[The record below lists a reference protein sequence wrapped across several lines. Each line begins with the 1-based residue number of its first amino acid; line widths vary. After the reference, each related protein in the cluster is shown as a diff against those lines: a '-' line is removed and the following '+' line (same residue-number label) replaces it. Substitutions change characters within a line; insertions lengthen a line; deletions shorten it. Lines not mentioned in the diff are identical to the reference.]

1 MAENKKVQ
9 ELMTEDP
16 IVAELPNNR
25 NSVVKEM
32 VKNQITGMPVV
43 KDGELRGLV
52 TRIDFF
58 NYPDEDQLA
67 LIYRKDQPTL
77 YPDDPVDKAAELF
90 LDHDTHYLPVKD
102 DSGACVG
109 ILTTADMLPYI
120 AEQKIQTPIEEVI
133 EQKCI
138 PVYEKTPIK
147 VTIQMMSLTSIY
159 AFPVVDEDTVLTGIV
174 TDRDLFDLTEI
185 NEGTAK
191 SELGLEDD
199 ESSWSWQ
206 GIKNVMRL
214 YYEESRIELPNLS
227 VEDVMVKD
235 PVSIYHQ
242 TEISEAAELMKEN
255 DFGQLPVVDE
265 RDNLENMLYELD
277 LIRAVL

>member
-32 VKNQITGMPVV
+32 VKNQVTGMPVV

-235 PVSIYHQ
+235 PLFIYHQ

>member
-1 MAENKKVQ
+1 MAENKNVK

-25 NSVVKEM
+25 NSVIREL

-77 YPDDPVDKAAELF
+77 SPEDSANKAGKLF
-90 LDHDTHYLPVKD
+90 VEHDTHYLPVKD

-120 AEQKIQTPIEEVI
+120 EDKGMQTPIEEVI
-133 EQKCI
+133 QEKCI
-138 PVYEKTPIK
+138 PIYEKTPIK
-147 VTIQMMSLTSIY
+147 VAIQMMSLTSIY
-159 AFPVVDEDTVLTGIV
+159 AFPVVDGETVLTGIV
-174 TDRDLFDLTEI
+174 TDRDLFDLTQI
-185 NEGTAK
+185 NEGIAK
-191 SELGLEDD
+191 SDLGLEED

-214 YYEESRIELPNLS
+214 YYEESKVDLPDLS
-227 VEDVMVKD
+227 VEDVMVGD
-235 PVSIYHQ
+235 PLSVYHK
-242 TEISEAAELMKEN
+242 TEISKAAEMMREN

-265 RDNLENMLYELD
+265 LDNLENMLYELD